1 MRDGCTVAAITAE
14 PTKHCSAWPTEN
26 KVLCVLACA
35 PTQDYYKVVYAG
47 PELFTRYHREQNNDT
62 TASVTA
68 WDGSKRDVNFSLKLN
83 LPQVLKN
90 MLGE

>member
-1 MRDGCTVAAITAE
+1 M
-14 PTKHCSAWPTEN
+14 
-26 KVLCVLACA
+26 
-35 PTQDYYKVVYAG
+35 YAG